1 MFDVATKTD
10 LKNKRL
16 SQQTVSDTYKNS
28 SKSITSPIEK
38 QNFSVVKSKGIK
50 QGDLILFTTQLA
62 VMLDSGV
69 VLSEALDTIA
79 DSTSTGKQAALAQI
93 IYQVADTVK
102 NGEPFS
108 KALATYPKVFNLMFI
123 SMVKAS
129 EASGKMVEMLN
140 ILSGYLSFE
149 FETRKKIKG
158 ALTYPI
164 IMVVMSIIATCVM
177 MLFVLP
183 KFIRIYESKGSS
195 LPMITQVLVNFS
207 KMLSN
212 LHVMAIVSTVAT
224 IGLMGFYYWARTNT
238 GRKVIDYVKIRMP
251 VIGTMFIDLVIT
263 RSMRIMSTMINTGV
277 NLLDSIKIVQNSC
290 DNYFFQKLWADTADR
305 IQDGHQLSESLS
317 IADGQTTATSQN
329 NQATLVN
336 TSKQF
341 GQLRL
346 IAPGIVQMLR
356 AGEKSGKLGY
366 VSDKVSL
373 FYEKKLEA
381 SIKIATTLIEPLMV
395 AVLGAIIGTVA
406 IAMLLPVF
414 KISSIITH

>member
-10 LKNKRL
+10 LNNTRL
-16 SQQTVSDTYKNS
+16 NNQTAPNTHKNS
-28 SKSITSPIEK
+28 SKFITSPIEK
-38 QNFSVVKSKGIK
+38 QNSSVVKSKRVK
-50 QGDLILFTTQLA
+50 QDDLILFTTQLA

-69 VLSEALDTIA
+69 VLSEALDSIA
-79 DSTSTGKQAALAQI
+79 ESTNTGKQAALAQI
-93 IYQVADTVK
+93 IYQVADIVK
-102 NGEPFS
+102 NGETFS
-108 KALATYPKVFNLMFI
+108 KALSRYPGVFNLMFI

-140 ILSGYLSFE
+140 ILGEYLSFE

-164 IMVVMSIIATCVM
+164 IMVVMSIMATCIM

-183 KFIRIYESKGSS
+183 KFIKIYESKGAS
-195 LPMITQVLVNFS
+195 LPMITQILVNFL
-207 KMLSN
+207 KIFSN
-212 LHVMAIVSTVAT
+212 LQVMAIVSTVAT
-224 IGLMGFYYWARTNT
+224 IGLIGFYYWVRTNT
-238 GRKVIDYVKIRMP
+238 GRKVIDYIKIQTP
-251 VIGTMFIDLVIT
+251 VIGTMFLDLVIT

-277 NLLDSIKIVQNSC
+277 NLLDSIKIVQGSC
-290 DNYFFQKLWADTADR
+290 DNYFFQKLWTDTADR
-305 IQDGHQLSESLS
+305 IQDGYQLSESLS
-317 IADGQTTATSQN
+317 IADGQFTATSQK
-329 NQATLVN
+329 NQTTPVN

-341 GQLRL
+341 GRVQL

-366 VSDKVSL
+366 VSDKISI

-381 SIKIATTLIEPLMV
+381 SIKIATTFIEPLMI
-395 AVLGAIIGTVA
+395 AVLGGIIGTVA

-414 KISSIITH
+414 KISNVISH